1 MQILCLVLLKAH
13 VLPTFAAN
21 FQKPCTR
28 KIVYNWNFLTPD
40 TKKTG
45 SWKIYKIGFDSLMGL
60 AALLPGSLKAAN
72 AMRFGALFLLLRI
85 RLQKQAFFASA

>member
-1 MQILCLVLLKAH
+1 
-13 VLPTFAAN
+13 
-21 FQKPCTR
+21 
-28 KIVYNWNFLTPD
+28 
-40 TKKTG
+40 
-45 SWKIYKIGFDSLMGL
+45 MGL